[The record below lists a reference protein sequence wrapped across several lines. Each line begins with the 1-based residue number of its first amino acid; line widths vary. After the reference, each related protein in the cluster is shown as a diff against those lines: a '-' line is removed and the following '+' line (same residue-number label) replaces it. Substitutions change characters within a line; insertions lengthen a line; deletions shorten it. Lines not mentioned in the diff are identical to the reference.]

1 MATMPPRGSPGVP
14 AKAAGTIVL
23 GLGNP
28 ILGDDAVGLRVAA
41 ALEQL
46 LIEDPVPG
54 VTVVTSTRAGFEV
67 IDLLAG
73 ADRAIIV
80 DCLEVPDPEPGRI
93 RRLDLQHVSGASRL
107 VGPHD
112 ISVGV
117 AFELAGTLGVRMPR
131 DVEIYGVEASATRGF
146 GEALSPA
153 VQTAVE
159 TLSRDLHAQLKRRAS
174 AVAPGSAS

>member
-1 MATMPPRGSPGVP
+1 MALDDPRT
-14 AKAAGTIVL
+14 ATARRAGTIVL

-28 ILGDDAVGLRVAA
+28 ILGDDAVGLQVAA
-41 ALEQL
+41 ALEQS
-46 LIEDPVPG
+46 LIEDPVAD
-54 VTVVTSTRAGFEV
+54 VQVVTSTRAGFEV

-73 ADRAIIV
+73 ATRAVII
-80 DCLEVPDPEPGRI
+80 DCLDVPDPEPGRI

-117 AFELAGTLGVRMPR
+117 AFKLARTLGIEMPR
-131 DVEIYGVEASATRGF
+131 EVEIYGIEGAAANGF

-153 VQTAVE
+153 VQAAVA
-159 TLSRDLHAQLKRRAS
+159 TLSRELHEQLKRWAATRAPDR
-174 AVAPGSAS
+174 VP